1 MKSLY
6 IVAAVVLLGAFAA
19 PSMAQSRV
27 VELGHEA
34 SAAML
39 RLPTTDTGELT
50 LQRCATCQVLRLRAS
65 SGTRYVI
72 GGQLV
77 TRAEMTQYLVRHPSA
92 NLVVMQFKNTSDLSR
107 LVVHT
112 ANRAQ

>member
-6 IVAAVVLLGAFAA
+6 IVAAVILLGAFVA

-27 VELGHEA
+27 LELGHEA
-34 SAAML
+34 SVSMIRMPISAA
-39 RLPTTDTGELT
+39 GELT
-50 LQRCATCQVLRLRAS
+50 LQRCATCKVLRLRAS
-65 SGTRYVI
+65 AATLYII
-72 GGQLV
+72 GGQAV
-77 TRAEMTQYLVRHPSA
+77 TLAEMTQYLVRHPTA
-92 NLVVMQFKNTSDLSR
+92 NLVVMQLKNTSDLSR